1 MGNGETKLRMKQI
14 IQYQKT
20 GEISV
25 EELPDIKLG
34 NNGILVQNYYS
45 LISAGTERTSV
56 ETAQASMLGKAKSRP
71 DLVKQVIENMKR
83 EGVLATY
90 SKVMNRLDNYKELGY
105 SSAGIVI
112 ESNVEEFRPGDRVA
126 CAGSAF
132 HSELVF
138 IPKNLAVKVPNEV
151 ELDEAAFT
159 TLASIAI
166 QGIRQANLKLGEN
179 VAVIGLGLIGLITIQ
194 LLKAN
199 GCKVIGLDIS
209 DRNFKLAEELGCDA
223 TSMFSNNSIS
233 VVESFTNGYGTDAV
247 LITAS
252 TKSND
257 PLEYAISFAR
267 KKSRIVFVGVAGMNI
282 PRNGFYEKE
291 LEITISCSYGP
302 GRYDYDYE
310 QNGNDY
316 PIGFV
321 RWTEKRNMEAIIQLL
336 HQKKL
341 DFSKLITHKISID
354 NALKAYDLI
363 TNKINEPYLGVLIEY
378 SKEIKSNFFRCK
390 SINAKPSKNND
401 VQIGFI
407 GAGNFAQSYLLPNL
421 KNKNFSLINVSTR
434 TPINAKSVAEK
445 FGFQNFASSPEK
457 IFNDKSINTVFIATH
472 HSSHAQFVM
481 EALRVGK
488 NVFVEKPLAIN
499 NEQLDEVISV
509 YEKIGKSRVLV
520 GFNRRFSKPFLSI
533 KKFFDETSSPFII
546 NYRVNAGYIPNSSW
560 IQNPDEGGRII
571 GEGCHFIDVF
581 DFIINSKPVSVY
593 ATTIRDKNNEMKNE
607 DNTVVTI
614 NYENGSVANLI
625 YLANGDKSL
634 SKEYCEVFTGGMTT
648 IMNDFKNVTFFN
660 NGHKKTIKFDGGKGH
675 KEEVDYFID
684 LLLGKTEERLSFNS
698 IVNTTRLTFA
708 ILESIT
714 SNKVVYL

>member
-1 MGNGETKLRMKQI
+1 MLQI

-105 SSAGIVI
+105 SSAGIII

-126 CAGSAF
+126 CAGSAY

-151 ELDEAAFT
+151 EIDEAAFT
-159 TLASIAI
+159 TLASIAM
-166 QGIRQANLKLGEN
+166 QGIRQANIKLGEN
-179 VAVIGLGLIGLITIQ
+179 VAVIGLGLIGLITVQ

-209 DRNFKLAEELGCDA
+209 DRNFKLAEELGCDS
-223 TSMFSNNSIS
+223 TTIFNNNSLS

-252 TKSND
+252 TKLNE
-257 PLEYAISFAR
+257 PIEFAIRFAR
-267 KKSRIVFVGVAGMNI
+267 KKSKIVFVGVSGMNI

-316 PIGFV
+316 PIGYV

-341 DFSKLITHKISID
+341 DFSKLITHKIPID
-354 NALKAYDLI
+354 DALKAYDLI
-363 TNKINEPYLGVLIEY
+363 TNKTNEPYLGVLIEY
-378 SKEIKSNFFRCK
+378 DKELKSSFIRSK
-390 SINAKPSKNND
+390 SINVKPTQSKIT
-401 VQIGFI
+401 IGFI
-407 GAGNFAQSYLLPNL
+407 GAGNFAQSYLIPNL
-421 KNKNFSLINVSTR
+421 NNENVSLINVSTR
-434 TPINAKSVAEK
+434 TPIN
-445 FGFQNFASSPEK
+445 
-457 IFNDKSINTVFIATH
+457 
-472 HSSHAQFVM
+472 
-481 EALRVGK
+481 
-488 NVFVEKPLAIN
+488 
-499 NEQLDEVISV
+499 
-509 YEKIGKSRVLV
+509 
-520 GFNRRFSKPFLSI
+520 SK
-533 KKFFDETSSPFII
+533 
-546 NYRVNAGYIPNSSW
+546 
-560 IQNPDEGGRII
+560 
-571 GEGCHFIDVF
+571 
-581 DFIINSKPVSVY
+581 
-593 ATTIRDKNNEMKNE
+593 
-607 DNTVVTI
+607 
-614 NYENGSVANLI
+614 
-625 YLANGDKSL
+625 
-634 SKEYCEVFTGGMTT
+634 
-648 IMNDFKNVTFFN
+648 
-660 NGHKKTIKFDGGKGH
+660 
-675 KEEVDYFID
+675 
-684 LLLGKTEERLSFNS
+684 
-698 IVNTTRLTFA
+698 
-708 ILESIT
+708 
-714 SNKVVYL
+714 